1 MNQDKLEIF
10 NSNII
15 KWYPFKKDKKII
27 QIGLNNYITN
37 ALKEKLQKVKVV
49 ANIEELN
56 FNAKYDYI
64 LIYGYENYANIIEE
78 ITSLLEENG
87 KILIIGNNELGI
99 NNWSKYNIEDNKEGI
114 LRLENHYK
122 KIKTISY
129 VKDELKRNN
138 LTEIN
143 TFIAFPDYKTS
154 ELIINEK
161 FKTEKN
167 HIEKYNPNILEDK
180 IKVLDEIK
188 VLKTIISN
196 APEMINFFAN
206 SYFIEVSK
214 QENDNDI
221 KYISF
226 NNCRKEQYQLM
237 TIIKDD
243 VVEKI
248 PANIK
253 ANKHIKNMIN
263 NIKDINNEDIEILD
277 YEKDGKIYSKLIK
290 NEKSLDRVLANYS
303 DDIEKIVPILNKLKD
318 ILLKNSAKYE
328 ECKNKLNFEENEEIL
343 KDLNFMEKGY
353 WDMIP
358 KNCFY
363 INGEFI
369 FFDQEWERDYL
380 PVEFIIYRSI
390 INSYDLVRNINV
402 DDLLEKLNI
411 LQYKEFFEEI
421 DKKLREEIVDK
432 EIYEAMH
439 KKENLKAVDNLINEN
454 KSYLKELE
462 HKDEYIKKLEKYLEN
477 LKEDN
482 SKKQKYIE
490 SLEENAK
497 KNKKRK
503 FKK

>member
-1 MNQDKLEIF
+1 MNQNKLEIF

-15 KWYPFKKDKKII
+15 KWYPFKTDKTII

-37 ALKEKLQKVKVV
+37 VLKEKLQNVKVV
-49 ANIEELN
+49 TNIEELN

-64 LIYGYENYANIIEE
+64 LIYGYENYANIIEK

-99 NNWSKYNIEDNKEGI
+99 NNWSKYDIKDNKEGI
-114 LRLENHYK
+114 LRLENHYE

-129 VKDELKRNN
+129 VKEELQKNN

-143 TFIAFPDYKTS
+143 TFLAFPDYKTS

-167 HIEKYNPNILEDK
+167 HIENYNPNILEDE
-180 IKVLDEIK
+180 IKVFDEIK

-196 APEMINFFAN
+196 TPEMINFFAN
-206 SYFIEVSK
+206 SYFIEASK

-243 VVEKI
+243 VVEKM
-248 PANIK
+248 PANNK

-263 NIKDINNEDIEILD
+263 NIKDIKNEDIKILD
-277 YEKDGKIYSKLIK
+277 YEENGKIYSKLIK
-290 NEKSLDRVLANYS
+290 NEKTLDRVLSNYS
-303 DDIEKIVPILNKLKD
+303 DDIEKVVKILNKLKD
-318 ILLKNSAKYE
+318 ILLKNSVKYQ
-328 ECKNKLNFEENEEIL
+328 ECKDKINIKKDEETLQN
-343 KDLNFMEKGY
+343 LNFMKKGY
-353 WDMIP
+353 WDMVT

-363 INGEFI
+363 INEEFI
-369 FFDQEWERDYL
+369 FFDQEWEKDYL
-380 PVEFIIYRSI
+380 PVEFILYRSI
-390 INSYDLVRNINV
+390 INSYELVRKINV
-402 DDLLEKLNI
+402 DELLEKLNI
-411 LQYKEFFEEI
+411 LQYKDFFEEI
-421 DKKLREEIVDK
+421 DKKLREEIFDN
-432 EIYEAMH
+432 EIYEAMY

-454 KSYLKELE
+454 KSYLEELKN
-462 HKDEYIKKLEKYLEN
+462 KDEYIKKLEKYIEDLN
-477 LKEDN
+477 EDN
-482 SKKQKYIE
+482 SKKQEYIKV
-490 SLEENAK
+490 LEENI
-497 KNKKRK
+497 KNNK
-503 FKK
+503 F